1 MSLKSR
7 IKRAR
12 PVPIVLAAVAVFF
25 VWSLVAWIAA
35 EALMVTVPLE
45 RADAI
50 VVLSGSGAYVERTR
64 LAAQLYSTGRAPIII
79 LTNDAQMGGWS
90 EAQKRNPLFKERA
103 RDELLTVGVPA
114 SRIELAPGS
123 ITNTY
128 DEGLSLRE
136 HAERRG
142 QRSLLIVTSAYHSRR
157 ALWTLQQV
165 FRGSSVSL
173 GMESVPPGQQM
184 PSPGVW
190 WLSLAG
196 WRAVALEYP
205 KLLYYWLRYRER

>member
-12 PVPIVLAAVAVFF
+12 PIRITLAAAAVFF

-35 EALMVTVPLE
+35 EALIVSVPLE

-50 VVLSGSGAYVERTR
+50 VVLSGSEAYVERTR
-64 LAAQLYSTGRAPIII
+64 WAAKLYSNGRAPIII
-79 LTNDAQMGGWS
+79 LTNDNQMGGWS

-103 RDELLTVGVPA
+103 RDELLAAGVPA
-114 SRIELAPGS
+114 SSIELAPGS

-142 QRSLLIVTSAYHSRR
+142 LRSLLIVTSAYHSRR
-157 ALWTLQQV
+157 ALWSLQQV
-165 FRGSSVSL
+165 FRGSGVSL
-173 GMESVPPGQQM
+173 GMESVMPGQQM

-190 WLSLAG
+190 WLSLSG

-205 KLLYYWLRYRER
+205 KLVYYWLRYRER